1 MAASFLPATTIMK
14 SVESESERMVA
25 ERNVSFVGGCPATAG
40 GQGSRALSAPMRED
54 SPAARITP
62 AKLGARDMSR
72 TIAERE
78 GNVSEPARGNQN
90 WRLLFSMAG
99 SGGEGV
105 PLEFSCSEVFCVALN
120 QLM

>member
-14 SVESESERMVA
+14 SVESESERIVA
-25 ERNVSFVGGCPATAG
+25 DRNVSFVRGCPSTAG
-40 GQGSRALSAPMRED
+40 GQGSNALSAPMRED

-72 TIAERE
+72 TIAERQ
-78 GNVSEPARGNQN
+78 GNVREPGGDQSLRSLSSTLSAAESKRSSE
-90 WRLLFSMAG
+90 LLG
-99 SGGEGV
+99 S
-105 PLEFSCSEVFCVALN
+105 EFFCVALN

>member
-25 ERNVSFVGGCPATAG
+25 ERNVFFVAAWPARAG

-72 TIAERE
+72 TIAERQR
-78 GNVSEPARGNQN
+78 NVSEPARGN
-90 WRLLFSMAG
+90 AG
-99 SGGEGV
+99 KSELAFAVFGDFDGGVGCGGG
-105 PLEFSCSEVFCVALN
+105 LI
-120 QLM
+120 